1 MPSTEEH
8 TMNAHDDLFRA
19 EMADRRERLL
29 TQLVVPRTHRR
40 LSIRRL
46 LAERAAAARAM
57 PASRTLAHQDL
68 ERRA

>member
-8 TMNAHDDLFRA
+8 TMNTHDDLFRA

-29 TQLVVPRTHRR
+29 TQLVVPRTRRR
-40 LSIRRL
+40 LNIRRL
-46 LAERAAAARAM
+46 IAQRAAAQTVRAQ
-57 PASRTLAHQDL
+57 PSLAHQDL